1 MSVDKY
7 AATWATFKPKLKKI
21 KKMHPEKKFLY
32 FRKRNFLA
40 TKKLNET
47 FLNFL
52 ASKNFIKLFDTLNK
66 TPVGESGCL
75 RSLYLLAAKAFSF
88 LIHFLWLTRHYAV
101 PEVTIIIWF
110 FVTHGTICNARGHHS
125 HFPLNMF
132 LVKQRISLGVAT
144 KKIYIFKIAPLK
156 TYFQKKNFLKTLT
169 S

>member
-1 MSVDKY
+1 
-7 AATWATFKPKLKKI
+7 
-21 KKMHPEKKFLY
+21 MHPEKKFLY

-75 RSLYLLAAKAFSF
+75 RNLYLLAAKAFSF
-88 LIHFLWLTRHYAV
+88 LIHFLWLTRHHAA

-110 FVTHGTICNARGHHS
+110 FVTHGTIWSPLSFPTQPVPSEAEDFPRGGNQEKI
-125 HFPLNMF
+125 HFQNCSLKNIFSKKFFSKNLNF
-132 LVKQRISLGVAT
+132 ITL
-144 KKIYIFKIAPLK
+144 IY
-156 TYFQKKNFLKTLT
+156 
-169 S
+169 SSSESSES

>member
-75 RSLYLLAAKAFSF
+75 RNLYLLAAKAFSF
-88 LIHFLWLTRHYAV
+88 LIHFL
-101 PEVTIIIWF
+101 
-110 FVTHGTICNARGHHS
+110 
-125 HFPLNMF
+125 
-132 LVKQRISLGVAT
+132 
-144 KKIYIFKIAPLK
+144 
-156 TYFQKKNFLKTLT
+156 
-169 S
+169 